1 MSKKFYVHVTVNM
14 SDYIVT
20 VIADNELQAEHKIL
34 DNVTQY
40 KGERKVYATA
50 TDDITVIS
58 CYLTQS
64 ETIDLVGIERVIK
77 NYCNEMERQER
88 CNLAIEQTAIICE
101 LMNVL
106 GEDMKFKT
114 VEDLRH
120 NNEVLNEMIKVLKGA
135 NK

>member
-1 MSKKFYVHVTVNM
+1 MKVTCLF
-14 SDYIVT
+14 
-20 VIADNELQAEHKIL
+20 E
-34 DNVTQY
+34 
-40 KGERKVYATA
+40 
-50 TDDITVIS
+50 
-58 CYLTQS
+58 QS
-64 ETIDLVGIERVIK
+64 GTIDMIGIKRVIK

-114 VEDLRH
+114 VDDLRH
-120 NNEVLNEMIKVLKGA
+120 NNEVLNEMIKVLKGI